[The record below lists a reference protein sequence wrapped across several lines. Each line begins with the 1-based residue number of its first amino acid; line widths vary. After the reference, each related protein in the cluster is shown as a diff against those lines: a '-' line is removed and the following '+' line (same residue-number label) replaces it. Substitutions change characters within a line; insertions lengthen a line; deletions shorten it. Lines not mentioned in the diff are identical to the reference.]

1 MRTKIWGG
9 GNAAFYQKLFSLV
22 LPIAFQQFM
31 LAAVSASDALML
43 GVVNQDSLSAVSLA
57 GQITF
62 VFNLF
67 MGGMTMGT
75 SILAAQYYGKGDT
88 LSIEKIFAYVTKI
101 SFLISAIFFLS
112 ALFIPESLMRIFT
125 SEPQLIAGGAVYLR
139 IVAVSYLFTG
149 ISQIYLCILKNT
161 GCAVKSMV
169 IGSTAVVVNIF
180 LNAALIFGLL
190 FFPKMGIAGAA
201 LATSVSKFLE
211 MGWAYLESLKENGVR
226 LHVKYCFAP
235 DRKLVRDYWKYTTPM
250 LGDYLV
256 WGCGFTAYSVIM
268 GHLGSDAVAANSIAN
283 IVKNLIVSFCTGL
296 GNGGG
301 IIVGNE
307 LGMGNLKQA
316 KEYGGRLCRLAVISG
331 VLSGLFLVTLTPIIV
346 RVTALSPQAAYY
358 LKWMLILCACYMV
371 GKSIN
376 MTTIAGIFP
385 AGGDSRFGLVCDAV
399 TMWFFAVPMGF
410 FAAFVLKLPVVIVFL
425 IINLD
430 EIVKL
435 PAAAIHYRKYGWL
448 RNLTR

>member
-1 MRTKIWGG
+1 MKHKIWSDKDSV
-9 GNAAFYQKLFSLV
+9 FYRKLFSLV

-43 GVVNQDSLSAVSLA
+43 GFVNQDSLSSVSLA

-67 MGGMTMGT
+67 MGGLTMGT
-75 SILAAQYYGKGDT
+75 SILAAQYYGKGDMI
-88 LSIEKIFAYVTKI
+88 SIEKIFAYVIKV
-101 SFLISAIFFLS
+101 SFLISATFFLA
-112 ALFIPESLMRIFT
+112 ALFIPKTLMCIFT
-125 SEPQLIAGGAVYLR
+125 NEPQLIASGIVYLR
-139 IVAVSYLFTG
+139 VVSLSYLFTG

-169 IGSTAVVVNIF
+169 IGSTAVIINIF
-180 LNAALIFGLL
+180 LNTALIYGLM
-190 FFPKMGIAGAA
+190 FFPEMGIAGAA
-201 LATSVSKFLE
+201 LATSISKLIE
-211 MGWAYLESLKENGVR
+211 MGWACMESLREKRAR
-226 LHVKYCFAP
+226 LRIKYCF
-235 DRKLVRDYWKYTTPM
+235 KTEKNLVQDYWKYTMPM

-256 WGCGFTAYSVIM
+256 WGCGFTTYSVIM

-307 LGMGNLKQA
+307 LGMGNLK
-316 KEYGGRLCRLAVISG
+316 EYGSRLCKLAVISG
-331 VLSGLFLVTLTPIIV
+331 VLSGVVLTALIPVIV
-346 RVTALSPQAAYY
+346 RVTALSPQATGY

-385 AGGDSRFGLVCDAV
+385 AGGDSGFGLICDAV
-399 TMWFFAVPMGF
+399 TMWVFAVPVGF
-410 FAAFVLKLPVVIVFL
+410 LAAFVWNLPVVIVFL

-435 PAAAIHYRKYGWL
+435 PAAILHYRKYGWL
-448 RNLTR
+448 KNLTR